1 MSSSSPGFDC
11 RRGGGDDSD
20 TTSSSSI
27 SSDDDEDD
35 DFDMFAKYK
44 GTGMLMPV
52 KRTSKQRPMS
62 AAAVMCLHYFSD
74 ALQFGFSA
82 NEEVYRLDQIK
93 EWAPPESKVV
103 GG

>member
-44 GTGMLMPV
+44 GTGMLMLSNELLNNV
-52 KRTSKQRPMS
+52 Q
-62 AAAVMCLHYFSD
+62 CL
-74 ALQFGFSA
+74 LQ
-82 NEEVYRLDQIK
+82 L
-93 EWAPPESKVV
+93 
-103 GG
+103 